1 MFERIRQLV
10 IKELTQILRD
20 PKMKLVIFIV
30 PIIQIVIFGFAV
42 STDVKDV
49 RTGVYDLDNTVE
61 SRDLVR
67 EFTYSKYFSIRDYI
81 HTDKQQEALIDR
93 SAVHA
98 VIRIN
103 RGFAREL
110 EAGRP
115 AEFQFIVDGTD
126 SNTAGI
132 ILSYAGG
139 IVQRYSSK
147 LLEKRFGYIS
157 ETQGKTPQIDLRV
170 RAWYNENLV
179 SRDFFVPGLLG
190 LILVLTILLTAMA
203 IVREKESGTIEQ
215 LIVSPVRPVEL
226 ILGKLLPFILV
237 GLVQTLLIITFSV
250 LIFGIPIKGS
260 LFLLFV
266 CSALY
271 LLNTLG
277 LGLFISIVSKTQQ
290 EALLSTFFISFP
302 TVLLSGFIFAIESM
316 PMAIQHL
323 TLLDPLRYYT
333 VIIRGIILKG
343 IGIRILWPQ
352 MAALLVIG
360 LFILTMSSWSFK
372 RSIR

>member
-1 MFERIRQLV
+1 MFERIKQLV

-20 PKMKLVIFIV
+20 PKMKMVIFIV

-49 RTGVYDLDNTVE
+49 RTVVYDLDNTAE

-93 SAVHA
+93 SLAQA

-103 RGFAREL
+103 RGFARDI
-110 EAGRP
+110 EAERP

-132 ILSYAGG
+132 ILSYASG

-147 LLEKRFGYIS
+147 LLEKRFGYIAK
-157 ETQGKTPQIDLRV
+157 TQGKAPQIDLRM

-179 SRDFFVPGLLG
+179 SRNFFVPGLLG

-215 LIVSPVRPVEL
+215 LMVTPIRPVEL
-226 ILGKLLPFILV
+226 ILGKLLPFIAV
-237 GLVQTLLIITFSV
+237 GLVDTLLIITFSV
-250 LIFGIPIKGS
+250 LIFGVPIKGS

-266 CSALY
+266 CSTLY

-302 TVLLSGFIFAIESM
+302 TVLLSGFVFPIESM
-316 PMAIQHL
+316 PVAIQHL
-323 TLLDPLRYYT
+323 TLLDPLRYFT

-352 MAALLVIG
+352 MAALLFIG
-360 LFILTMSSWSFK
+360 LVILTMSSWSFK